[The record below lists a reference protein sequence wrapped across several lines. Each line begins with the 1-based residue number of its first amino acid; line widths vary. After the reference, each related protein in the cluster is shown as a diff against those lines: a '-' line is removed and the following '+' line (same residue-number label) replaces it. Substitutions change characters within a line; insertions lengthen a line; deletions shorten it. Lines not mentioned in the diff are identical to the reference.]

1 MSPRLAQ
8 SIKGKERRHI
18 VFPCSSVVLLRRIIS
33 SHFLA
38 SSQILSPSATQTNS
52 KILCGNIYQLI
63 ALLRKNCIHYIIMTV
78 KRILNFLAVA
88 EQEEKKT
95 KSVND
100 VLMRTPY
107 YHAKTNN
114 MKIYS
119 PKEIESATGMEKKRR
134 QFWNDKAEQLAQN
147 QKTRNQSKTVL
158 SGLIDVSW
166 TLRKTSMLESDVK
179 KLLDEEKVLFRNDD
193 VAGKK
198 LGTQKK
204 DTISK
209 NVERMSAAHH
219 AVEAIDQEVE
229 EVQEAFQ
236 AAQTLVDRRKYSKEY
251 ERKKLLL
258 DGAYTEL
265 KRAQDA
271 LTKSMKAKERDI
283 ENRLAERS
291 GYVDVEEDDACPS
304 SLGEI

>member
-1 MSPRLAQ
+1 
-8 SIKGKERRHI
+8 
-18 VFPCSSVVLLRRIIS
+18 
-33 SHFLA
+33 
-38 SSQILSPSATQTNS
+38 
-52 KILCGNIYQLI
+52 
-63 ALLRKNCIHYIIMTV
+63 MTV

-88 EQEEKKT
+88 VQEEKKT

-147 QKTRNQSKTVL
+147 KKTRNQSKTVL

-179 KLLDEEKVLFRNDD
+179 KLLDEEKVLFRKDD

-219 AVEAIDQEVE
+219 AVEGIDQEVE
-229 EVQEAFQ
+229 KVQEAFQ

-251 ERKKLLL
+251 ERKKLVL

-291 GYVDVEEDDACPS
+291 SNVDVEEDDACPS

>member
-1 MSPRLAQ
+1 
-8 SIKGKERRHI
+8 
-18 VFPCSSVVLLRRIIS
+18 
-33 SHFLA
+33 
-38 SSQILSPSATQTNS
+38 
-52 KILCGNIYQLI
+52 
-63 ALLRKNCIHYIIMTV
+63 MTV

-95 KSVND
+95 TSVND

-147 QKTRNQSKTVL
+147 KKTRNQSKTVL

-179 KLLDEEKVLFRNDD
+179 KLLDEEKVLFRKDD

-219 AVEAIDQEVE
+219 AVEGIDQEVE

-236 AAQTLVDRRKYSKEY
+236 AAQTLVDWRKYSKEY

-291 GYVDVEEDDACPS
+291 SNVDVEEDDACPS
-304 SLGEI
+304 SLGEIWKYTPQFMIPIWHYILFSTTLVWQKNKFITIGESWYLYSVSPCWFQQVKSAMITSHCYLGENY

>member
-1 MSPRLAQ
+1 
-8 SIKGKERRHI
+8 
-18 VFPCSSVVLLRRIIS
+18 
-33 SHFLA
+33 
-38 SSQILSPSATQTNS
+38 
-52 KILCGNIYQLI
+52 
-63 ALLRKNCIHYIIMTV
+63 MTV

-147 QKTRNQSKTVL
+147 KKTRNQSKTVL

-179 KLLDEEKVLFRNDD
+179 KLLDEEKVLFRKDD

-219 AVEAIDQEVE
+219 AVEGIDQEVE
-229 EVQEAFQ
+229 KVQEAFQ

-291 GYVDVEEDDACPS
+291 SNVDVEEDDACPS

>member
-1 MSPRLAQ
+1 M
-8 SIKGKERRHI
+8 
-18 VFPCSSVVLLRRIIS
+18 
-33 SHFLA
+33 
-38 SSQILSPSATQTNS
+38 
-52 KILCGNIYQLI
+52 
-63 ALLRKNCIHYIIMTV
+63 
-78 KRILNFLAVA
+78 AVA

-95 KSVND
+95 TSVND
-100 VLMRTPY
+100 VLMQTPY

-147 QKTRNQSKTVL
+147 KKTRNQSKTVL

-179 KLLDEEKVLFRNDD
+179 KLLDEEKVLFRKDD

-219 AVEAIDQEVE
+219 AVEGIDQEVE
-229 EVQEAFQ
+229 EVQETFQ

-291 GYVDVEEDDACPS
+291 SNVDVEEDDACPS
-304 SLGEI
+304 SLGEIWKYTPQFTISIWHYILFSTTLVWQKNKFITIAESWYLYSVSPCWFQQVKSAMITSHCYLGENY

>member
-1 MSPRLAQ
+1 
-8 SIKGKERRHI
+8 
-18 VFPCSSVVLLRRIIS
+18 
-33 SHFLA
+33 
-38 SSQILSPSATQTNS
+38 
-52 KILCGNIYQLI
+52 
-63 ALLRKNCIHYIIMTV
+63 
-78 KRILNFLAVA
+78 
-88 EQEEKKT
+88 
-95 KSVND
+95 
-100 VLMRTPY
+100 
-107 YHAKTNN
+107 
-114 MKIYS
+114 
-119 PKEIESATGMEKKRR
+119 
-134 QFWNDKAEQLAQN
+134 
-147 QKTRNQSKTVL
+147 
-158 SGLIDVSW
+158 
-166 TLRKTSMLESDVK
+166 MLESDVK
-179 KLLDEEKVLFRNDD
+179 KLLDEEKVLFRKDD

-219 AVEAIDQEVE
+219 AVEGIDQEVE

-291 GYVDVEEDDACPS
+291 SNVDVEEDDACPS

>member
-1 MSPRLAQ
+1 
-8 SIKGKERRHI
+8 
-18 VFPCSSVVLLRRIIS
+18 
-33 SHFLA
+33 
-38 SSQILSPSATQTNS
+38 
-52 KILCGNIYQLI
+52 
-63 ALLRKNCIHYIIMTV
+63 MTV

-119 PKEIESATGMEKKRR
+119 PKEIESATGMEKKQR
-134 QFWNDKAEQLAQN
+134 QFGNDKAEQLAQN
-147 QKTRNQSKTVL
+147 KKTRNQSKTVL

-166 TLRKTSMLESDVK
+166 TLRKTSMLESHVK
-179 KLLDEEKVLFRNDD
+179 KLLDEENVLFRKDD

-219 AVEAIDQEVE
+219 VVEGIDQEVE

-236 AAQTLVDRRKYSKEY
+236 AAQTLVKRRKYSKEY

-271 LTKSMKAKERDI
+271 LTKSMKAKQRDI
-283 ENRLAERS
+283 ENRLTEKS
-291 GYVDVEEDDACPS
+291 GNVDVEDDDAGPS
-304 SLGEI
+304 SLGKIWKYTPQFTIPIWHYILFSTTLVWQKNKFITIGESWYLYSVSPCWFQHAKSAMITSHCYLGGNY

>member
-1 MSPRLAQ
+1 
-8 SIKGKERRHI
+8 
-18 VFPCSSVVLLRRIIS
+18 
-33 SHFLA
+33 
-38 SSQILSPSATQTNS
+38 
-52 KILCGNIYQLI
+52 
-63 ALLRKNCIHYIIMTV
+63 MTV

-147 QKTRNQSKTVL
+147 KKTRNQSKTVL

-179 KLLDEEKVLFRNDD
+179 KLLDEEKVLFRKDD

-219 AVEAIDQEVE
+219 AVECIDQEVE

-291 GYVDVEEDDACPS
+291 SNVDVEEDDACPS

>member
-1 MSPRLAQ
+1 M
-8 SIKGKERRHI
+8 
-18 VFPCSSVVLLRRIIS
+18 
-33 SHFLA
+33 
-38 SSQILSPSATQTNS
+38 
-52 KILCGNIYQLI
+52 
-63 ALLRKNCIHYIIMTV
+63 
-78 KRILNFLAVA
+78 NFLAVA
-88 EQEEKKT
+88 VQEEKKT
-95 KSVND
+95 TSVND
-100 VLMRTPY
+100 VLMQTPY

-147 QKTRNQSKTVL
+147 KKTRNQSKTVL

-179 KLLDEEKVLFRNDD
+179 KLLDEEKVLFRKDD

-219 AVEAIDQEVE
+219 AVEGIDQEVE

-236 AAQTLVDRRKYSKEY
+236 AAQTLVDRKKYSKEY

-291 GYVDVEEDDACPS
+291 SNVDVEEDDACPS

>member
-1 MSPRLAQ
+1 
-8 SIKGKERRHI
+8 
-18 VFPCSSVVLLRRIIS
+18 
-33 SHFLA
+33 
-38 SSQILSPSATQTNS
+38 
-52 KILCGNIYQLI
+52 
-63 ALLRKNCIHYIIMTV
+63 MTV

-147 QKTRNQSKTVL
+147 KKTRNQSKTVL

-179 KLLDEEKVLFRNDD
+179 KLLDEEKVLFRKDD

-219 AVEAIDQEVE
+219 AVEGIDQEVE

-236 AAQTLVDRRKYSKEY
+236 AAQTLVDRKKYSKEY

-291 GYVDVEEDDACPS
+291 SNVDVEEDDACPS
-304 SLGEI
+304 SLGEIWKYTPQFTIPIWHYILFSTTLVWQKNKFITIGESWYLYSVSPCWSQQVKSAMITSHCYLGENY